1 MASTIEETHPE
12 LFAYAMDMTERVASL
27 VMFRPE
33 FKGNVQKEDL
43 QQEFLLHVLEHV
55 DQFDPQRGDH
65 DVFVNMLIRNCIAK
79 LIRETNRMKSR
90 PPAGMG
96 MESTD
101 EVVETVDGTHE
112 EMFRS
117 LGIDDKDRR
126 TLGETN
132 DVFELMDM
140 TEGVEHL
147 IRTLPRGY
155 RTIARRLMTCSRAEA
170 GRELGISRRRMAAA
184 VEVIRD
190 HFGQADW
197 LEN

>member
-12 LFAYAMDMTERVASL
+12 LFAYAMDMTKRVASL
-27 VMFRPE
+27 VRFRPE
-33 FKGNVQKEDL
+33 FKGKMHKDDL
-43 QQEFLLHVLEHV
+43 QQEFLLHVLEHLG
-55 DQFDPQRGDH
+55 QFDPTRGDH
-65 DVFVNMLIRNCIAK
+65 DVFVNLLIRNCIAK
-79 LIRETNRMKSR
+79 LIRENNRLKSR

-101 EVVETVDGTHE
+101 EVIETADGTHE

-126 TLGETN
+126 TLGESS
-132 DVFELMDM
+132 DPFELMDM
-140 TEGVEHL
+140 AEGVEHL

-155 RTIARRLMTCSRAEA
+155 RKIARKLMTCSRTEA
-170 GRELGISRRRMAAA
+170 GRELGISRRRMAEA
-184 VEVIRD
+184 VEVIRE
-190 HFGQADW
+190 HFGNADW